1 MYSIEFIEIRLRQN
15 LLIYLFIIFG
25 YLLQAQEEWDR
36 DAFISEVRNEM
47 QKSSDPEHRREA
59 GQFIRHFNGASFDE
73 GQEEYIYQLIQ
84 VLRRKRFNDASD
96 YFEFYRLLNHYGLGH
111 LDNES
116 MDNFLGSSLDY
127 VSKLKHKTAKSYLK
141 YCSDALVDSVL
152 HKGQIFSWKLAE
164 GDIYFVYDSIPKISA
179 EYAKLYCASKV
190 DTFAINMTRGYV
202 DLQGH
207 KWYGNGGRCDWQ
219 KHAVPE
225 DSLWVELPSYSIDF
239 RKPYFEVKQA
249 QLLGKLDHD
258 EDVIYGKY
266 YDGLNSNP
274 KRKGA
279 IYPGFIAQSDS
290 LYFYNLF
297 QDVDAIGGM
306 EIIGKRLYMFAKNQ
320 RDIELVFYQ
329 DDILF
334 VEAKTKRFRVED
346 NRLLTENAQVKL
358 YWNNDS
364 IVHPQLKLVY
374 TDSIKSLKFERIK
387 QNLGLSP
394 LRSSYHKLDCYFD
407 RMEWVKD
414 SAALYF
420 ANDRD
425 PSRNPALLES
435 FNFYNESRYQDLATM
450 DARHPAFIMR
460 TMSRDFKGQR
470 KFLLSEVAKYYS
482 FSFEDADR
490 LMSTFAILGFVDYDT
505 DFQMI
510 YIKDRLYEF
519 LDARL
524 KKRDYDGLRMVSRA
538 EQKPYAKMDLK
549 SGDLAVHGVNLVE
562 LSDSNEVAI
571 FPYEGDLVVHRNRN
585 FTFDGIVQTGQFAMF
600 GKQMDFVYDPFE
612 IELNKIDSLQY
623 TVPSGFVDKLGAPIN
638 WTVKTVISDIV
649 GKLYID
655 SPKNKSGLKDKP
667 AYPKLHSYQDS
678 YIYYDKIKNGVYKR
692 DLFSF
697 KADPFQLDSLLKLNT
712 ENLEFPGNLNAP
724 TIFPFFRDTMRL
736 DENQE
741 LSFSHKIE
749 GRYPAYEGRGAFTNH
764 LHLNGK
770 GLSGEGTIYYLNSI
784 TTTDSVYFYPYRAK
798 AHADSHHIN
807 EQAAPTDCPVV
818 HVEGASI
825 DWRAFKEEMQS
836 ENRELLYTTYRENY
850 DFDGTMTL
858 SPKAL
863 VASGEL
869 FYDEAISVSEK
880 FILQSRDFTADHSM
894 FHLFAEEGGEKVV
907 FARDLY
913 SAMSF
918 EEDFG
923 SFETLNDSARFEL
936 RKNKYHLYFE
946 LMEWDRATGKMIFS
960 QFANH
965 DAWLV
970 SVDPYQDSL
979 QFYASDAL
987 YNLNT
992 YELDVYGVSEI
1003 LMSPVTISPD
1013 SSHVTILESGKMEML
1028 KNAEIYVDTETVTE
1042 YNFYEAEV
1050 NIQSGGRFT
1059 GSAVFDYIDLEGNR
1073 QPIYFSTLEK
1083 KGDIVKGVAYIKE
1096 EDNFH
1101 LDPYF
1106 GFKGKVYL
1114 DSSKDFL
1121 FFEGHTRVHLACD
1134 ELNRAWI
1141 PFADEVDPEDV
1152 FIDLNPEVR
1161 LTDRQQWHAGVMISH
1176 GPTVAYPA
1184 FLSSPKRVNDYP
1196 ALAVDGYVHF
1206 DESDWV
1212 YIIGSQEKIENRD
1225 APGNIAI
1232 YDPEACTLYSEGVF
1246 SLGEDAGLLEIEAY
1260 GTLFSDFES
1269 QSIDGKLNLS
1279 FDFLMHRKAAKHI
1292 YKKLKRS
1299 AFDNQVDESSAIHQ
1313 QLLEMSLGK
1322 RQLKKYNR
1330 KKRKGKRF
1338 LPSAL
1343 EHTFYFPQLRMT
1355 WNKKSASFL
1364 SEQSI
1369 SLNNI
1374 MGRKIDRMIS
1384 GLVEVR
1390 PHSMGDEINI
1400 YIELSSDN
1408 YYYINYRRG
1417 VMSLISSNDEFNKII
1432 AESPRRLS
1440 NKKGTSDTGSFRYEL
1455 GNKKRVQKFLNR
1467 VNWFNY

>member
-1 MYSIEFIEIRLRQN
+1 MRHN
-15 LLIYLFIIFG
+15 LLIYLFIIFSS
-25 YLLQAQEEWDR
+25 LLQAQEEWDR
-36 DAFISEVRNEM
+36 DAFVSGVRNEM
-47 QKSSDPEHRREA
+47 QKSNYTEHRREA
-59 GQFIRHFNGASFDE
+59 AQFIRHFNGASFDE
-73 GQEEYIYQLIQ
+73 GQEEYIYQLIG
-84 VLRRKRFNDASD
+84 VLRKKRFNDASD
-96 YFEFYRLLNHYGLGH
+96 YFQFYRLLNHYGAGK

-141 YCSDALVDSVL
+141 YCSQALVDSVL
-152 HKGQIFSWKLAE
+152 HKGNTFSWKLGE

-179 EYAKLYCASKV
+179 DYAKLYCASKV
-190 DTFAINMTRGYV
+190 DTISISTTRGYV

-219 KHAVPE
+219 KHQVPE

-249 QLLGKLDHD
+249 QLLGNLDHD
-258 EDVIYGKY
+258 EDTIFGKF

-297 QDVDAIGGM
+297 KDVDAVGSI
-306 EIIGKRLYMFAKNQ
+306 EIIGKRLYMFAKNH
-320 RDIELVFYQ
+320 RDVTLLFYQ
-329 DDILF
+329 NDIPF

-346 NRLLTENAQVKL
+346 KRLLTENAQVKL
-358 YWNNDS
+358 FWKKDS

-374 TDSIKSLKFERIK
+374 IDSLKSLKFEREK

-394 LRSSYHKLDCYFD
+394 LRSSFHKLDCYFD

-425 PSRNPALLES
+425 PARNPALLES
-435 FNFYNESRYQDLATM
+435 YNFYKESRYQDLATM
-450 DARHPAFIMR
+450 DVRHPVFIMR
-460 TMSRDFKGQR
+460 TMSREFKGQR
-470 KFLLSEVAKYYS
+470 KFLLSDVAKYYS
-482 FSFEDADR
+482 FSTDDAHR

-505 DFQMI
+505 DLQI
-510 YIKDRLYEF
+510 IVIKDRLHEF

-524 KKRDYDGLRMVSRA
+524 NKRDYDGLKMVSRA
-538 EQKPYAKMDLK
+538 EVKPYAKLDLK
-549 SGDLAVHGVNLVE
+549 SGDLAVHGVSLVE

-571 FPYEGDLVVHRNRN
+571 FPYEGDLVVHQNRD
-585 FTFDGIVQTGQFAMF
+585 FTFDGIVQTGQFAMY
-600 GKQMDFVYDPFE
+600 GEQMDFVYDSFE

-623 TVPSGFVDKLGAPIN
+623 TIPSGFVDKLGAPVD
-638 WTVKTVISDIV
+638 WTVKTVISDII

-655 SPKNKSGLKDKP
+655 EPKNKSGLEDQP
-667 AYPKLHSYQDS
+667 AYPKLHSFNDS
-678 YIYYDKIKNGVYKR
+678 HIYYDKIKKGVYKR

-697 KADPFQLDSLLKLNT
+697 KADPFQLDSLLRIKT

-736 DENQE
+736 NADLE
-741 LSFSHKIE
+741 LSFSHEIDD
-749 GRYPAYEGRGAFTNH
+749 RYPAYEGRGAFTNH
-764 LHLNGK
+764 LYLDGK
-770 GLSGEGTIYYLNSI
+770 GLSGEGTIYYLNSV
-784 TTTDSVYFYPYRAK
+784 TTTDSVFFYPYRAK
-798 AHADSHHIN
+798 AHADSHHIY
-807 EQAAPTDCPVV
+807 EQDAPTDCPVV
-818 HVEGASI
+818 HVEDASI
-825 DWRAFKEEMQS
+825 DWRAFNEEMES
-836 ENRELLYTTYRENY
+836 ENRDLLYTAYRENY
-850 DFDGTMTL
+850 EFDGSMTL
-858 SPKAL
+858 KPKAL
-863 VASGEL
+863 LAEGVL
-869 FYDEAISVSEK
+869 YYDEAISVSDK
-880 FILQSRDFTADHSM
+880 FILQSRDFTGDKSI
-894 FHLFAEEGGEKVV
+894 FNLFTEPGGEKVV
-907 FARDLY
+907 YAKDLY

-923 SFETLNDSARFEL
+923 SFETLNDSAKFEL

-946 LMEWDRATGKMIFS
+946 LMEWDRAAGSIIFS
-960 QFANH
+960 QFGNE
-965 DAWLV
+965 DAWFV

-1003 LMSPVTISPD
+1003 LMPPVTISPD
-1013 SSHVTILESGKMEML
+1013 SSHVKILESGKMETL
-1028 KNAEIYVDTETVTE
+1028 KNAEIYVDSETVTD
-1042 YNFYEAEV
+1042 YNFYEAEID
-1050 NIQSGGRFT
+1050 IQSGGRFT
-1059 GSAVFDYIDLEGNR
+1059 GSAVFDYIDLEGES
-1073 QPIYFSTLEK
+1073 QPILFSTLEK

-1121 FFEGHTRVHLACD
+1121 FFEGHTRIHLTCD

-1184 FLSSPKRVNDYP
+1184 FLSSPKRANDYP
-1196 ALAVDGYVHF
+1196 ALAVDGFVHF

-1212 YIIGSQEKIENRD
+1212 YVIGSQEKIENRNT
-1225 APGNIAI
+1225 PGNIAV
-1232 YDPEACTLYSEGVF
+1232 YDPEACTLYAEGVL
-1246 SLGEDAGLLEIEAY
+1246 SLGEDAGLLEIDAY
-1260 GTLFSDFES
+1260 GTLFSDFEA
-1269 QSIDGKLNLS
+1269 QTIEGKLNLS

-1299 AFDNQVDESSAIHQ
+1299 SFANQVDESSEIHQ
-1313 QLLEMSLGK
+1313 QLLELSLGK

-1330 KKRKGKRF
+1330 KKRKGKRY
-1338 LPSAL
+1338 LPSSL

-1364 SEQSI
+1364 SEQSV

-1374 MGRKIDRMIS
+1374 MGRKIDRMVT

-1390 PHSMGDEINI
+1390 PHAQGDEINI
-1400 YIELSSDN
+1400 YMELSADN

-1417 VMSLISSNDEFNKII
+1417 VMTLISTNADFNNII
-1432 AESPRRLS
+1432 ADSPRRLS
-1440 NKKGTSDTGSFRYEL
+1440 NKKGTSETGSFRYEL

-1467 VNWFNY
+1467 VGWYSN